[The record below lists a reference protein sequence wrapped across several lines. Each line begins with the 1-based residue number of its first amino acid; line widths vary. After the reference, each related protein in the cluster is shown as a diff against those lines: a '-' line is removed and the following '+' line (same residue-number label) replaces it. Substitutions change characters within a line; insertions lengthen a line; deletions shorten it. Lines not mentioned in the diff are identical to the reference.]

1 MHRHIVKEEEKMR
14 KISKTAVLIY
24 VVAAILLMSFA
35 LSTYNVTV
43 YIQSLLEAKQ
53 LTLSTNW
60 LDIVSYYV
68 NNTTLY
74 LALAALLFGMGYVV
88 NYLKSLQREDAE
100 LEMIEETEENSEDVQ
115 ETLQEAVSESI

>member
-1 MHRHIVKEEEKMR
+1 MR

-100 LEMIEETEENSEDVQ
+100 LEMIEETEANSEDVQ